1 MVLCKKEGTIVMIK
15 ARLSRHATTGIIIC
29 SIMLFAVP
37 SLSAQKSAQLPSPKS
52 SVRKAGSTSNQLNA
66 LIDLGDQHRD
76 NSEYTEALSYY
87 NQAFQIAQ
95 KEKRT
100 DDQIYVGVAIANLLA
115 AQGKL
120 SEALQY
126 YTQALS
132 LAQKIRDQVQLAKIH
147 NNIGNLYLRIG
158 SFGPSLDH
166 YQQALS
172 IKRKLGDPIELAN
185 ALINLSVFY
194 LKTGNH
200 ERSLD
205 YQFQALKL
213 REQDN
218 DPAALAS
225 IFSSISICYRHLEN
239 YPQAFA
245 YNRKALEIQK
255 KLNNSARIASL
266 YNNLGVLHMATGDLS
281 QAKQA
286 YLKSYEL
293 KKDSSDKPSVMA
305 SLINLASLSLDL
317 MQHQECKLWLDL
329 ASKLEP
335 ALQSYE
341 HTRNLAKLRAD
352 YYQQIGDFRS
362 AITHLKR
369 YHSISDSLSS
379 LENARQLNELE
390 VRYEVEEKQR
400 NIDLLTR
407 NNELTRRE
415 LKNSTRLRNY
425 LYIILA
431 LIVLGLLLVL
441 WRYQSVLKLSKKLY
455 AAQADLNALNREL
468 EKRVET
474 EVEARQVQE
483 QKALRQSRLALLG
496 ELAAGISHELNQPMQ
511 TLSFTL
517 ENIKGAILDNSLDAS
532 YLERKLQVL
541 FEDITRMQNVIN
553 HIRHFSRPQEDTE
566 DSHFN
571 LKQSVQ
577 NATALIAD
585 QLQKMGITLNLDLKS
600 ADLSISG
607 NAIKFE
613 QVILNLLTNARDAI
627 RQRQAQDSLDKGLI
641 TIHTEIA
648 GDQIRISISD
658 NGCGIP
664 EDIHERIFEIFFST
678 KDQSEGTGLGLAIS
692 QSTLTRMNGSISFT
706 STPQSG
712 TTFVIELPYQMEGYD
727 L

>member
-15 ARLSRHATTGIIIC
+15 ERLSRHATTGIIIC
-29 SIMLFAVP
+29 SFMLFTVS
-37 SLSAQKSAQLPSPKS
+37 SLSAQKSNQLPVQRNDIS
-52 SVRKAGSTSNQLNA
+52 KAGSTSNQLNA

-158 SFGPSLDH
+158 SFGPSLD
-166 YQQALS
+166 Q
-172 IKRKLGDPIELAN
+172 LGDHIELAN

-194 LKTGNH
+194 LKTGNY

-245 YNRKALEIQK
+245 YNRKALEIQR

-266 YNNLGVLHMATGDLS
+266 YNNLGVLHVATGDLS

-293 KKDSSDKPSVMA
+293 KKDSSDKHSVMA

-317 MQHQECKLWLDL
+317 KQLQECKRWLDL

-407 NNELTRRE
+407 NNELARRE
-415 LKNSTRLRNY
+415 LNNSTRLRNY

-431 LIVLGLLLVL
+431 LIILGLLLVL

-585 QLQKMGITLNLDLKS
+585 QLQKMGITLNLDLS
-600 ADLSISG
+600 NADLSIPG

-641 TIHTEIA
+641 TIQTDLN

-664 EDIHERIFEIFFST
+664 EDIHKRIFEIFFST

-706 STPQSG
+706 SAPPSG
-712 TTFVIELPYQMEGYD
+712 TTFVIELPYQMEGND
-727 L
+727 I